1 MFADGV
7 KPTKSFGASA
17 TSGMIWMSISVLL
30 TKAMLFL
37 MQFVLGF
44 ILDAR
49 DYSVFAIVSVALTFV
64 VGLQNS
70 GAAKV
75 LVQRQEQYGSL
86 VKDYTDFSLYMGLI
100 GACVLVGLG
109 FVFGQFYRNNQLVYV
124 IALSALAVPTTSLI
138 SIQVSR
144 LSIDLRFREMCY
156 IDFTVALVQVAVVI
170 GSALL
175 GAHYYSIA
183 IGLVA
188 STLLRYALNRRIMPT
203 VSASFG
209 LPWARFTSILGNVKW
224 LIATAFLSGLS
235 QQGDYFVLGRV
246 FKPELLGYY
255 YFGFQLTANVGQ
267 LLAQGIGSTL
277 FPIFTAMKHDAKALS
292 RAFLRSGSV
301 INFACGILCLGVI
314 GFAPWAMHF
323 IWRGK
328 WDMAIVTTVA
338 IATTLPIRMLS
349 PLGAVTIDSF
359 ARWKLRTGLLI
370 LDACTMMAAALI
382 GAHIAGLTGA
392 SIAVASQ
399 RLLGG
404 LIDFSCAVRV
414 IGGRASD
421 IVKFVA
427 KAFLPFFVPAAAL
440 IFVNYSQP
448 SMSPDLHDMGLT
460 ALRTLVALAAYG
472 AIAYAFDRQVI
483 AEVAALVRRTLLRR
497 SAG

>member
-1 MFADGV
+1 
-7 KPTKSFGASA
+7 
-17 TSGMIWMSISVLL
+17 MIWMSISVLL
-30 TKAMLFL
+30 TKAMLFI
-37 MQFVLGF
+37 MQFALGF

-49 DYSVFAIVSVALTFV
+49 DYSVFAVVSVALTFI

-70 GAAKV
+70 GAAKI
-75 LVQRQEQYGSL
+75 LVQRQNQYASL
-86 VKDYTDFSLYMGLI
+86 VKDYTDFSLYMGLV
-100 GACVLVGLG
+100 GACVLIGLG
-109 FVFGQFYRNNQLVYV
+109 FIFGQFYRNSALVYV

-156 IDFTVALVQVAVVI
+156 IDFIVALAQTAIVI

-188 STLLRYALNRRIMPT
+188 STLLRYFLNRRIMPR
-203 VSASFG
+203 VKASFN
-209 LPWARFTSILGNVKW
+209 LPWARFTAMLGNVKW

-292 RAFLRSGSV
+292 RAFLRSSSV

-338 IATTLPIRMLS
+338 IAATLPIRMLS
-349 PLGAVTIDSF
+349 PLGTVTIDSF
-359 ARWKLRTGLLI
+359 ARWKLRTGLLV
-370 LDACTMMAAALI
+370 LDACSMMAAALI

-392 SIAVASQ
+392 SIAVALQ

-414 IGGRASD
+414 IGGNASD
-421 IVKFVA
+421 TFNFVV
-427 KAFLPFFVPAAAL
+427 KAFLPFFVPAAGL
-440 IFVNYSQP
+440 ILISYSNP
-448 SMSPDLHDMGLT
+448 LMSPNLHEMTLA
-460 ALRTLVALAAYG
+460 ALRTLGALAAYA

-483 AEVAALVRRTLLRR
+483 LEVMALVRRMLLRR
-497 SAG
+497 GTL

>member
-1 MFADGV
+1 
-7 KPTKSFGASA
+7 
-17 TSGMIWMSISVLL
+17 MIWMSISVLL
-30 TKAMLFL
+30 TKAMLFV
-37 MQFVLGF
+37 MQFALGF

-49 DYSVFAIVSVALTFV
+49 DYSVFAVVSVALTFI

-70 GAAKV
+70 GAAKI
-75 LVQRQEQYGSL
+75 LVQRQNQYASL
-86 VKDYTDFSLYMGLI
+86 VKDYTDFSLYMGLV
-100 GACVLVGLG
+100 GACVLIGLG
-109 FVFGQFYRNNQLVYV
+109 FIFGQFYRNSALVYV

-156 IDFTVALVQVAVVI
+156 IDFIVALAQTSVVI

-188 STLLRYALNRRIMPT
+188 STFLRYFLNRRIMPK
-203 VSASFG
+203 VKASFN
-209 LPWARFTSILGNVKW
+209 LPWARFTAMLGNVKW

-277 FPIFTAMKHDAKALS
+277 FPIFTAMKHDAVALS
-292 RAFLRSGSV
+292 RAFLRASSV
-301 INFACGILCLGVI
+301 INFACGVLCLGVI

-338 IATTLPIRMLS
+338 IAATLPIRMLS
-349 PLGAVTIDSF
+349 PMGAVTIDSF
-359 ARWKLRTGLLI
+359 ARWRLRTGLLI
-370 LDACTMMAAALI
+370 LDSFSMMGAALL
-382 GAHIAGLTGA
+382 GAYVDGLIGA

-414 IGGRASD
+414 IGGRASE
-421 IVKFVA
+421 ILKFVS
-427 KAFLPFFVPAAAL
+427 KAFLPFLIPAASL
-440 IFVNYSQP
+440 LWFDYSEP
-448 SMSPDLHDMGLT
+448 LMTRDMSAMCFT
-460 ALRTLVALAAYG
+460 VLRTLGALATYA
-472 AIAYAFDRQVI
+472 ALAYAFDRQVI
-483 AEVAALVRRTLLRR
+483 AEVVGLFRRTVLGRR
-497 SAG
+497 AA